1 MAIHRAPI
9 AATLQNAWLKALQA
23 ADAALARNR
32 LREAR
37 NALTDEVVAALG
49 SEGVYVTSIDRLLGA
64 AAPAWLDAIA
74 AARALISDRVTGK
87 RVHWHRSTASIDLA
101 HGELLARLPALY
113 LFGLDATLL
122 SIAEQYLRVPVA
134 YHGAVLRHSPVD
146 GRQVG
151 PRRWHRDAEDFH
163 VLRTVLYLSDV
174 TEDGGPFEYVPRGL
188 QDQASRAIGRSG
200 MCTDDRMAAKVPR
213 EQWKR
218 CVGPAGTIVIADS
231 AQVFHHESL
240 QRDAP
245 RTVLML
251 GHASRR
257 PRSRAIAQAH
267 FPVQQHAV
275 ALDALVPPA
284 LRPCVFD
291 WRRPVASLP
300 GGTPEASTSV
310 LGDFMPG

>member
-240 QRDAP
+240 QRGSA
-245 RTVLML
+245 RSVVMI
-251 GHASRR
+251 GHASRH
-257 PRSRAIAQAH
+257 PRDPALAQAH
-267 FPVQQHAV
+267 FPADDHAA
-275 ALDALVPPA
+275 ALARLVPPHQHA
-284 LRPCVFD
+284 HVLG
-291 WRRPVASLP
+291 WRRPGLAP
-300 GGTPEASTSV
+300 PAGAAEPEIGRAHV
-310 LGDFMPG
+310 

>member
-23 ADAALARNR
+23 ADAALARSR
-32 LREAR
+32 LSEVRS
-37 NALTDEVVAALG
+37 ALTDEVVAALG
-49 SEGVYVTSIDRLLGA
+49 SEGVHVTSVERLLGP
-64 AAPAWLDAIA
+64 AAPACLEAIA
-74 AARALISDRVTGK
+74 AARALVSDRGTGQ
-87 RVHWHRSTASIDLA
+87 RARWRRSIASIDLA
-101 HGELLARLPALY
+101 HEELLARLPALY

-122 SIAEQYLRVPVA
+122 AIAEQYLRVPVA

-188 QDQASRAIGRSG
+188 QDQASRAVGRTG
-200 MCTDDRMAAKVPR
+200 MCTDARMAAKVPR
-213 EQWKR
+213 GQWKR
-218 CVGPAGTIVIADS
+218 CVGPAGTIVFADS

-257 PRSRAIAQAH
+257 PRSPAIAQAH
-267 FPVQQHAV
+267 FPVHQHAV
-275 ALDALVPPA
+275 TLDALVPPA

-291 WRRPVASLP
+291 WRRPDVSLP
-300 GGTPEASTSV
+300 GGTTEAPTTV

>member
-9 AATLQNAWLKALQA
+9 AATLHNAWLKALQT
-23 ADAALARNR
+23 ADAALARSR
-32 LREAR
+32 LREQR
-37 NALTDEVVAALG
+37 SALTDEVTAALA
-49 SEGVYVTSIDRLLGA
+49 SEGVYVTSVERLLGP
-64 AAPAWLDAIA
+64 AAPACLEAIA
-74 AARALISDRVTGK
+74 AARALVSDRSAGEPA
-87 RVHWHRSTASIDLA
+87 RWRRSTASIDLA
-101 HGELLARLPALY
+101 HEELLARLPALY

-134 YHGAVLRHSPVD
+134 YHGAVMRHSPVD

-163 VLRTVLYLSDV
+163 VMRTVLYLSDV
-174 TEDGGPFEYVPRGL
+174 TEAGGPFEYVPRGL
-188 QDQASRAIGRSG
+188 QARANRAVGNVG
-200 MCTDDRMAAKVPR
+200 MCTDERMAAHVPR
-213 EQWKR
+213 EEWKR
-218 CVGPAGTIVIADS
+218 VVGPAGTVVIADS

-245 RTVLML
+245 RTVLMV

-257 PRSRAIAQAH
+257 PRSPAIAQAH
-267 FPVQQHAV
+267 FPVHEHAV
-275 ALDALVPPA
+275 TLDALVPQA

-291 WRRPVASLP
+291 WRRPDVALP
-300 GGTPEASTSV
+300 DGATEAATTV

>member
-9 AATLQNAWLKALQA
+9 AASVQNAWLKALQA
-23 ADAALARNR
+23 ADAALARSR
-32 LREAR
+32 LREER
-37 NALTDEVVAALG
+37 SALTDEVVAALG
-49 SEGVYVTSIDRLLGA
+49 TEGVYVTSVERLLGP
-64 AAPAWLDAIA
+64 AAPAFLDAIA
-74 AARALISDRVTGK
+74 TARALVSERGPGQRV
-87 RVHWHRSTASIDLA
+87 RWRRSTASIDLA
-101 HGELLARLPALY
+101 HEELLTRLPALY

-122 SIAEQYLRVPVA
+122 AIAEQYLRVPVA

-174 TEDGGPFEYVPRGL
+174 TEAGGPFEYVPRSL
-188 QDQASRAIGRSG
+188 QSQAGRAVGSIG
-200 MCTDDRMAAKVPR
+200 MCTDERMATQVPR
-213 EQWKR
+213 ARWKR
-218 CVGPAGTIVIADS
+218 VVGPAGTIVIADS

-245 RTVLML
+245 RTVLMM

-257 PRSRAIAQAH
+257 PRSPVLSQAH

-275 ALDALVPPA
+275 TLDALVPAA
-284 LRPCVFD
+284 LRPYVFD
-291 WRRPVASLP
+291 WRRQDVALP
-300 GGTPEASTSV
+300 ESATEAPTTV
-310 LGDFMPG
+310 MGDFMPG